1 MPVPV
6 KLNGV
11 KLATHLLPRSQMLL
25 TPEVRN
31 LWGSV
36 TQRGPFGEEIRLS
49 SLAYNPVSNQGGES
63 SCVANAVCDGYE
75 LCAQTMWGS
84 YTPLSRNAHYYW
96 TRCRHGGQTEDEGTY
111 IHLALEQGT
120 IVGFLP
126 EEAWPYEQERVNVPP
141 PNHLIILA
149 SQNRLAGYYAIDG
162 LRHDRVQ
169 GLLLALRADQPC
181 VAAFKLGAEYFR
193 PTPGQVMSPPKTTE
207 GLHAQIICGYRVRAG
222 GGYQFLIRNSW
233 GPDWGEGG
241 YIWVEEEYF
250 DPGYTHDIYALTKMQ
265 ELIL

>member
-11 KLATHLLPRSQMLL
+11 KLSTELLPRERMLL
-25 TPEVRN
+25 TPEVR
-31 LWGSV
+31 LRWESAIQASG
-36 TQRGPFGEEIRLS
+36 GELRLPA
-49 SLAYNPVSNQGGES
+49 LDFNPISDQQQES
-63 SCVANAVCDGYE
+63 SCVANAVCDGFE
-75 LCAQTMWGS
+75 LCAQTEWGH
-84 YTPLSRNAHYYW
+84 YTNLSRNAHYYW

-120 IVGFLP
+120 IVGFVP
-126 EEAWPYEQERVNVPP
+126 EGLWPYDPEKVNVAP
-141 PNHLIILA
+141 PNHIIVLA

-162 LRHDRVQ
+162 LRHERVQ
-169 GLLLALRADQPC
+169 GLLLALRAHQPC
-181 VAAFKLGAEYFR
+181 VAAFKLGPEYFQAQS
-193 PTPGQVMSPPKTTE
+193 GQVMGPPKE
-207 GLHAQIICGYRVRAG
+207 NKGLHAQLIVGYRVRPG

-233 GPDWGEGG
+233 GEGWGDAG

-250 DPGYTHDIYALTKMQ
+250 DPSYTHDIYALTKMQ